1 MLVRQALAAGLHVGI
16 ATLSTQPQLI
26 HQMLRMSIPAAK
38 DVPVRGGSGAVICE
52 DRSVAVVSEASK
64 AAVGYGGKQMHIA
77 SLIDTIAER
86 HSVSIS
92 ASEVCLIDDD
102 ATNIMIAGQCNM
114 VGLWLDPKDP
124 DAMYRILSINSH

>member
-1 MLVRQALAAGLHVGI
+1 
-16 ATLSTQPQLI
+16 
-26 HQMLRMSIPAAK
+26 
-38 DVPVRGGSGAVICE
+38 
-52 DRSVAVVSEASK
+52 
-64 AAVGYGGKQMHIA
+64 MHIA

-102 ATNIMIAGQCNM
+102 ATNIMIAEQCNM